1 LKTKISYLISFSLAA
16 ALAALAAV
24 AFAQQP
30 GGQQKGGGEIRIEP
44 IRGHLYLIGGAGGN
58 IVASIG
64 PDGVLLV
71 DSGLAQSADKV
82 LAAIGQLNREVA
94 NAGGLPTTTVVPPK
108 PVRYIINTH
117 LHADHTGGNE
127 KISKAGKTITGGNVT
142 GEFGDAAEGATIV
155 AQQAV
160 LDRMSQIKPP
170 LPFAALPEDT
180 YHDDMKLSHFFNGEA
195 VVLLHEPAAHT
206 DGDSF
211 VWFRGS
217 DAIATGDIFVNTSY
231 PFIDLQ
237 NGGSIQG
244 ELNALNR
251 LLDLAVA
258 EFRSEGGTLI
268 IPGHG
273 RICDI
278 ADVAYYRDMVTIVRD
293 RVQDMIKRDMSLDQ
307 VKAAKPTADWDPRY
321 GSGDRFV
328 EAVYRSLTSP
338 KQGTEKR

>member
-1 LKTKISYLISFSLAA
+1 LRSSILYLMAAGATLSLAQSNTNTPA
-16 ALAALAAV
+16 SNN
-24 AFAQQP
+24 AQ
-30 GGQQKGGGEIRIEP
+30 IRIEP
-44 IRGHLYLIGGAGGN
+44 IRGHMYLISGAGGN
-58 IVASIG
+58 IIASIG

-71 DSGLAQSADKV
+71 DSGLAQNADKV
-82 LAAIGQLNREVA
+82 LEAINTLNRQIA

-108 PVRYIINTH
+108 PIRYIINTH
-117 LHADHTGGNE
+117 LHPDHTGGNE
-127 KISKAGKTITGGNVT
+127 KISMAGRTITGGNVT
-142 GEFGDAAEGATIV
+142 GEFRDATEGATII

-180 YHDDMKLSHFFNGEA
+180 YSDDMKLSHFFNGEA
-195 VVLLHEPAAHT
+195 VVLLHQPAAHT
-206 DGDSF
+206 DGDTF

-217 DAIATGDIFVNTSY
+217 DVIATGDIFVTTSY
-231 PFIDLQ
+231 PFIDLA

-244 ELNALNR
+244 EVAALNR
-251 LLDLAVA
+251 LLDMAVA

-273 RICDI
+273 RITDI
-278 ADVAYYRDMVTIVRD
+278 ADAAYYRDMVTIVRD
-293 RVQDMIKRDMSLDQ
+293 RVQDMIKKDMTLEQ

-328 EAVYRSLTSP
+328 EAVYKSLTNPP
-338 KQGTEKR
+338 KGVK

>member
-1 LKTKISYLISFSLAA
+1 MRTRILCLIAATA
-16 ALAALAAV
+16 ALG
-24 AFAQQP
+24 FAQSASNSAQ
-30 GGQQKGGGEIRIEP
+30 IHIEP
-44 IRGHLYLIGGAGGN
+44 IRGHMYLIAGAGGN

-71 DSGLAQSADKV
+71 DSGLAQNADKV
-82 LAAIGQLNREVA
+82 LEAINSLNREIA

-108 PVRYIINTH
+108 PIRYIINTH
-117 LHADHTGGNE
+117 LHPDHTGGNE
-127 KISKAGKTITGGNVT
+127 KISMAGRTITGGNVT
-142 GEFGDAAEGATIV
+142 GEFRDAAEGATIV

-180 YHDDMKLSHFFNGEA
+180 YSDEMKLSHFFNGEA
-195 VVLLHEPAAHT
+195 VVLLHQPAAHT
-206 DGDSF
+206 DGDTF
-211 VWFRGS
+211 VWFRSS
-217 DAIATGDIFVNTSY
+217 DVIATGDIFVTTSY
-231 PFIDLQ
+231 PFIDLA

-244 ELNALNR
+244 ELAALNR
-251 LLDLAVA
+251 LLDITVA
-258 EFRSEGGTLI
+258 EFRSEGGTLV

-273 RICDI
+273 RIADI

-293 RVQDMIKRDMSLDQ
+293 RVQDMIKKDMTLEQ

-328 EAVYRSLTSP
+328 EAVYKSLTNPP
-338 KQGTEKR
+338 KGVK